1 MIEPDLVDLSGSIDE
16 HLADDWRDFVARSG
30 GSFFQT
36 PDWIGAW
43 SATIGRD
50 QSPVAAV
57 WRVDGTLQAVLPLAM
72 ATDRLHPRIPVT
84 VRLWTNAGAG
94 AGSADHAG
102 WIIDETIESE
112 VAFWLRGY
120 IGRAPLLLH
129 NVDGRRLPLGDS
141 FSWQTLEETRCP
153 RLTPQ
158 DYIDGTVGSNK
169 LRKSLRNARRRLADA
184 GVELHWHPPGSM
196 SHSVL
201 EDLFVLHSDRRGMV
215 GGNSSFSGEDRFTL
229 HEHLVANAH
238 PDAGPAAVVAAI
250 DDRTVGVLYG
260 FLFDR
265 VFCYFQSGWDPDFSS
280 MSMGSVLVDE
290 AIRRSVEAG
299 CGVFDLL
306 RGPESYKYRF
316 GANDVVDV
324 SALSGSGIGSALIR
338 AKYVVRQ
345 RRSERQDP

>member
-1 MIEPDLVDLSGSIDE
+1 MIEPEVVSLREPIEENLAHDWK
-16 HLADDWRDFVARSG
+16 HLIASTE

-43 SATIGRD
+43 SATIGRN
-50 QSPVAAV
+50 QNPIAAI
-57 WRVDGTLQAVLPLAM
+57 WRVDGEVRAVVTLAAVS
-72 ATDRLHPRIPVT
+72 DRLHPKLPIT

-94 AGSADHAG
+94 PGSADHAG
-102 WIIDETIESE
+102 WVINASLADA
-112 VAFWLRGY
+112 VAAWLQSH
-120 IGRAPLLLH
+120 IGKTPLLLR
-129 NVDGRRLPLGDS
+129 NVDSQSLPLGDS

-169 LRKSLRNARRRLADA
+169 LRKSIRNARRRLADA
-184 GVELHWHPPGSM
+184 GVELHWYPP
-196 SHSVL
+196 VALPRNIL
-201 EDLFVLHSDRRGMV
+201 EDLFDLHIDRRDMV
-215 GGNSSFSGEDRFTL
+215 GGNSSFSGEDRFAL

-238 PDAGPAAVVAAI
+238 PDSGPAAVVAAI

-290 AIRRSVEAG
+290 AIRRSAESG
-299 CGVFDLL
+299 CEVFDLL
-306 RGPESYKYRF
+306 RGPEPYKYRF
-316 GANDVVDV
+316 GASDVLDV

-338 AKYVVRQ
+338 AKYVVRR
-345 RRSERQDP
+345 RRSERRDP